1 MEQKPNNLLQINTT
15 TILAGTAV
23 FVNSS
28 RFCNIA
34 SRTKV
39 NPVEIQKQITL
50 NPISRNISICSC
62 SLGPIKLSKLD
73 NLIDIDIWMRIDLF
87 RYTLFT
93 IQITTNKYSILA
105 DDLASKKSAL
115 TSSMSSFLIL
125 VLSLTFAAKAA
136 GVKSCTT
143 YLRVV
148 FVPSSPRLD
157 RASSSICSPSVTAL
171 SFTICSISC
180 LEYGRVLIIRRRSNR
195 SRGMP
200 CGEIISSV
208 PLISQRPR
216 FVAKITI
223 GAIALS
229 NARCR

>member
-1 MEQKPNNLLQINTT
+1 LKKETCVISQTMKQKPNNLLQISTI

-23 FVNSS
+23 SVNSS
-28 RFCNIA
+28 RLCNIA

-39 NPVEIQKQITL
+39 NPIKFFLLWKQ
-50 NPISRNISICSC
+50 
-62 SLGPIKLSKLD
+62 
-73 NLIDIDIWMRIDLF
+73 
-87 RYTLFT
+87 FT
-93 IQITTNKYSILA
+93 HILPLRTTHILA

-200 CGEIISSV
+200 CGEIMSSV

>member
-1 MEQKPNNLLQINTT
+1 CVISQTMEQKPDNLLQISTT

-28 RFCNIA
+28 RLCNIA

-39 NPVEIQKQITL
+39 NPIAIQKQITL
-50 NPISRNISICSC
+50 NPINLNISICSC
-62 SLGPIKLSKLD
+62 SLGPMS
-73 NLIDIDIWMRIDLF
+73 
-87 RYTLFT
+87 
-93 IQITTNKYSILA
+93 
-105 DDLASKKSAL
+105 DDLASKKSSL

-125 VLSLTFAAKAA
+125 VLSLTFAVKAA

-148 FVPSSPRLD
+148 FVPSSARLD

-180 LEYGRVLIIRRRSNR
+180 LEYGRVLIIRRRSNK

-200 CGEIISSV
+200 CGEIMSSV

>member
-1 MEQKPNNLLQINTT
+1 MFLKKKPVCNFAALEQKPNNLLQISTT

-23 FVNSS
+23 SVNSS
-28 RFCNIA
+28 RLCNIA
-34 SRTKV
+34 SQTKINSV
-39 NPVEIQKQITL
+39 AIQDFRKQITL
-50 NPISRNISICSC
+50 NPISLNISICSC
-62 SLGPIKLSKLD
+62 SLGP
-73 NLIDIDIWMRIDLF
+73 M
-87 RYTLFT
+87 
-93 IQITTNKYSILA
+93 SILA

-157 RASSSICSPSVTAL
+157 KASSSICNPSVTAL

-180 LEYGRVLIIRRRSNR
+180 LEYGRVLIIRRRSNK

-200 CGEIISSV
+200 CGEIMSSV